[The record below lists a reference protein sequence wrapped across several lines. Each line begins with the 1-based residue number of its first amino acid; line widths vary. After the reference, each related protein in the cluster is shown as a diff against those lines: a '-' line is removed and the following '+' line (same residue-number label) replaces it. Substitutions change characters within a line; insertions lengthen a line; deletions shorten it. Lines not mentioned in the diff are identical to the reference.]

1 MQLPVVTMVTD
12 SHGACV
18 VQPMSAGL
26 GVWGA
31 NCARRGKRGGV
42 SFFSIFLVKVP
53 PLSVAR
59 QRRSL
64 CKLCF
69 NDSGS
74 KKMWSSYIKYFI
86 FANVAY
92 NTGIVKKRHSHLVII
107 PKDLQQF
114 SSLDE

>member
-1 MQLPVVTMVTD
+1 MLTV
-12 SHGACV
+12 HGGG
-18 VQPMSAGL
+18 S
-26 GVWGA
+26 GA
-31 NCARRGKRGGV
+31 V
-42 SFFSIFLVKVP
+42 FLFFHLFGKVP

-86 FANVAY
+86 FANVA
-92 NTGIVKKRHSHLVII
+92 KRHSHLVII
-107 PKDLQQF
+107 SKDLQQF

>member
-1 MQLPVVTMVTD
+1 M
-12 SHGACV
+12 G
-18 VQPMSAGL
+18 
-26 GVWGA
+26 
-31 NCARRGKRGGV
+31 RRF
-42 SFFSIFLVKVP
+42 FFSIFLVKVP

-69 NDSGS
+69 NDSGP

-86 FANVAY
+86 FANVA
-92 NTGIVKKRHSHLVII
+92 KRHSHLVII